1 MTITIR
7 HPGLHGRRIRNTVI
21 AAVVAVLVGVA
32 SYGIVETVRD
42 SGSGPASLIEPA
54 SPALVLEHGEFT
66 QPFVRDTS
74 QQNYPRFVGSNP
86 PNLDPDVFVEHGEF
100 TKPFVRD
107 TSQQNYSGFVGSDPP
122 DLDPDI
128 PVPN

>member
-7 HPGLHGRRIRNTVI
+7 HPGVNTRRIRNTMI

-42 SGSGPASLIEPA
+42 NGSGPASLIEPT
-54 SPALVLEHGEFT
+54 SPALVQEHGEFT

-74 QQNYPRFVGSNP
+74 QQNYSGFVGSNP
-86 PNLDPDVFVEHGEF
+86 PNLDPDVLVEHGEF

-107 TSQQNYSGFVGSDPP
+107 TSQQNYSGFVGSNPP
-122 DLDPDI
+122 NLDPDI
-128 PVPN
+128 PVP